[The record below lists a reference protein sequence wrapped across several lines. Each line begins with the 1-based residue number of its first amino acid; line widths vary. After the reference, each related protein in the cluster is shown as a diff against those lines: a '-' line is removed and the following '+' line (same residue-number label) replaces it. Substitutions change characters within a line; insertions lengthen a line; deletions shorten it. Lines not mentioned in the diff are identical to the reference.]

1 MVAGSIPARLTI
13 QNPCFGGGFCVSE
26 GVRAGAPEDG
36 FGPHVH
42 EKLTLRG
49 VRPCVRPLL
58 WPLNTAGRFRPL
70 FGEVGY
76 WLQGW
81 GRASPGD
88 LPALG
93 PEYRLRAGGC
103 AGTDLHAESFAVT
116 KELLGDTEAE
126 DGVEACLQGE
136 RGAPAAEG
144 ADPVVSGSLAPL
156 TLALDANGNSH
167 KDEATVGRELTRL
180 RPVLLYSL
188 DADLPE
194 QLAQARILQ
203 QLAVAGRVGEG
214 VPTSRCCPGAD
225 SVGQPR
231 SLDRPTPRS
240 VPDQSYDR
248 MAVRA
253 QRGRSARQST
263 HSLESNPDRLGYASP
278 PLILLTFQSPEVD
291 RGNREGR
298 VVQKQAHLLHRFPGL
313 SSQLRRRVPKDVDS
327 GRWEPSRLEVPL

>member
-1 MVAGSIPARLTI
+1 MRVPIRI
-13 QNPCFGGGFCVSE
+13 E
-26 GVRAGAPEDG
+26 GE
-36 FGPHVH
+36 
-42 EKLTLRG
+42 
-49 VRPCVRPLL
+49 
-58 WPLNTAGRFRPL
+58 
-70 FGEVGY
+70 
-76 WLQGW
+76 
-81 GRASPGD
+81 
-88 LPALG
+88 
-93 PEYRLRAGGC
+93 
-103 AGTDLHAESFAVT
+103 
-116 KELLGDTEAE
+116 
-126 DGVEACLQGE
+126 GE
-136 RGAPAAEG
+136 RGEATADYRIG
-144 ADPVVSGSLAPL
+144 AFCGRGTTL

-188 DADLPE
+188 DADLPG

-214 VPTSRCCPGAD
+214 VTTSRCCPGAD

-263 HSLESNPDRLGYASP
+263 HSLESNPDRLGHASP

-298 VVQKQAHLLHRFPGL
+298 AVQKQAHLLHRFPGL
-313 SSQLRRRVPKDVDS
+313 SSQLRRRVPKDVYS